1 VSTEEE
7 LLEQLKQLK
16 VDDVLL
22 NTVVTLVNLSAHK
35 LQDKDLDEAK
45 KGIDAAREMLA
56 LCPQEQAAPIK
67 EALSQ
72 LQMAWVRE
80 RQGPGE
86 EPAQDTLPEEPQ
98 KPKPD
103 IWTPGSGS

>member
-1 VSTEEE
+1 MSKEEEE
-7 LLEQLKQLK
+7 LLAQLKKLR

-35 LQDKDLDEAK
+35 LQDKDLEEAK

-56 LCPQEQAAPIK
+56 LCPQEQVAPIR

-72 LQMAWVRE
+72 LQMAYVRE
-80 RQGPGE
+80 MQGPEGPAE
-86 EPAQDTLPEEPQ
+86 EQPEPEEPQ

-103 IWTPGSGS
+103 IWTPGNP

>member
-1 VSTEEE
+1 VSEEEE
-7 LLEQLKQLK
+7 LLKQLKQLK

-35 LQDKDLDEAK
+35 LQDKELEEAK
-45 KGIDAAREMLA
+45 KGIDAARAILP
-56 LCPQEQAAPIK
+56 LCPQEPTGPIK

-72 LQMAWVRE
+72 LQMAYVRE
-80 RQGPGE
+80 TQGPGE
-86 EPAQDTLPEEPQ
+86 EPPAEEAPEQPQ

-103 IWTPGSGS
+103 IWTPGNP